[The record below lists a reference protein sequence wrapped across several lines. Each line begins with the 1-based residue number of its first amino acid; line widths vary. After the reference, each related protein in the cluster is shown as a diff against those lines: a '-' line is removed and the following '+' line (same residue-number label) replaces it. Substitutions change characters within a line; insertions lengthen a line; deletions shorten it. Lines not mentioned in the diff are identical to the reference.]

1 MAISK
6 YGRQKKNWSNSI
18 HTKFIP
24 QNLMNWD
31 VIGHW

>member
-1 MAISK
+1 ME
-6 YGRQKKNWSNSI
+6 GKKKKWSNSI